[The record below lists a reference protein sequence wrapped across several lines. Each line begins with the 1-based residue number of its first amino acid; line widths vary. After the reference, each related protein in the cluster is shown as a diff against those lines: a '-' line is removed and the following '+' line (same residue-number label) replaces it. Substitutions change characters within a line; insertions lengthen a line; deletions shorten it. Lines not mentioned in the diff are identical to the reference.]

1 MKDADDEGVLGPVSH
16 YGQIHCLERLCVTQ
30 PGTYPLGTYLP
41 KTSIP
46 AGCRDPQTDSSYRKY
61 TVVRAGFEA
70 LVAYNERKFE
80 NGTWPSF
87 GSEF

>member
-1 MKDADDEGVLGPVSH
+1 MPGVTVFNWL
-16 YGQIHCLERLCVTQ
+16 LR
-30 PGTYPLGTYLP
+30 
-41 KTSIP
+41 
-46 AGCRDPQTDSSYRKY
+46 SYRKY

-70 LVAYNERKFE
+70 LVAYDERKFE